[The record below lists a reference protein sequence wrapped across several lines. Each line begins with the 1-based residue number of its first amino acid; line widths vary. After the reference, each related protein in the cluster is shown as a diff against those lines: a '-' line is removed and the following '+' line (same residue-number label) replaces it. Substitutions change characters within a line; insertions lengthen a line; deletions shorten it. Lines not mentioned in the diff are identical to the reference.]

1 MPVIERPDISG
12 AIPAP
17 GSPGILV
24 PIDYAREIIR
34 GARDSSF
41 AMRNF
46 RVQRMPAYAQVMPV
60 LTALPTADWV
70 SEQPLTGAGSEASK
84 KPTTEPTFQNA
95 VLRAEE
101 AAAIVVIPEAVLYDA
116 SIDLFAEL
124 RPMLTDALGK
134 VVDEAI
140 LFGGTGSHAK
150 PASWDDGIIT
160 QALAAG
166 GHAADDP
173 DFPGAVS
180 DAMADLE
187 AVGYIPNLI
196 GGGPGLLGGL
206 RGLRDADGRPVYL
219 DNMRTDTGFGSVW
232 GVGLDI
238 SRNGAW
244 DSDVAV
250 AAVFDTTKIIVG
262 VREDIT
268 FKVLTEATIDVSP
281 NRDGSALVYLAQQ
294 DCVALRVRYRIAWT
308 STEPV
313 TGLGSRVP
321 ASVITPAA
329 PPTP

>member
-12 AIPAP
+12 TIPTP

-34 GARDSSF
+34 GATEGSF

-46 RVQRMPAYAQVMPV
+46 RVQRMPAYATVVPV

-70 SEQPLTGAGSEASK
+70 SEAPLTGAGSEVTK

-101 AAAIVVIPEAVLYDA
+101 VAAIVVIPEAVLYDA

-124 RPMLTDALGK
+124 RPLLTDALGR

-140 LFGGTGSHAK
+140 LFGGTAGHAK
-150 PASWDDGIIT
+150 PASWANGIVT
-160 QALAAG
+160 QAIAAG
-166 GHAADDP
+166 GHPVDDP
-173 DFPGAVS
+173 DFPGAIS
-180 DAMADLE
+180 AAMADLE
-187 AVGYIPNLI
+187 AVGYVPNLI
-196 GGGPGLLGGL
+196 GGGPALLGDL

-219 DNMRTDTGFGSVW
+219 DNMRTDTGFGSIW
-232 GVGLDI
+232 GVGLDVA
-238 SRNGAW
+238 RNGAW

-268 FKVLTEATIDVSP
+268 FKVLTEATIDISP
-281 NRDGSALVYLAQQ
+281 TRDGTQLVYLAQQ

-321 ASVITPAA
+321 ASAVTPAA
-329 PPTP
+329 ALP